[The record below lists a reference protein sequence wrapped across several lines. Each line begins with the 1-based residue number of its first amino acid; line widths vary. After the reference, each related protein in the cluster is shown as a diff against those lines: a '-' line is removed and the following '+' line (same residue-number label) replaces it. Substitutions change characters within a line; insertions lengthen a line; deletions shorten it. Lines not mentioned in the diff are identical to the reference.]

1 MQKDFIYHNYLNL
14 PNFLDFSEAME
25 IYEALLLEA
34 QPEVEAY
41 EKAWDRALMAM
52 VDYGSLRSHWKI
64 TPKTER
70 SNDERTVMHDSVI
83 HSLDVLAEVS
93 RSNGCKAMWREQ
105 LGNQRKRIGDFACY
119 VSMIYGLFA
128 R

>member
-34 QPEVEAY
+34 QPEDEAY

-52 VDYGSLRSHWKI
+52 
-64 TPKTER
+64 EAF
-70 SNDERTVMHDSVI
+70 E
-83 HSLDVLAEVS
+83 A
-93 RSNGCKAMWREQ
+93 
-105 LGNQRKRIGDFACY
+105 IGK
-119 VSMIYGLFA
+119 
-128 R
+128 